1 MKEKS
6 PKVLITDDVHPLLI
20 EGLQQRG
27 YDVEFR
33 PDISYKETQAVIKE
47 YNGLIINSKILC
59 DDQFFEKASKLKWVA
74 RLGSGME
81 IIDMDAAEVRGI
93 SVFNTPEG
101 NRNAVAEHAIGL
113 LLCLYRNLLQ
123 TNQEMSNGVWLREA
137 NRGEEIAGKTIGIIG
152 FGNTGSRFASLLSA
166 FGAKILIFDP
176 YKQRIDIPVRFEYVM
191 KMQAIQQEADVISLH
206 VPLNNETKHMVDAAF
221 IAGCERKPVLINSS
235 RGAVVDTNAL
245 LDGLKNGFLSGA
257 CLDVFENEK
266 PETFSASENENFKQL
281 CDLKQVVTSPHI
293 AGWTHQSKQKLAEW
307 VLKKLDTLN

>member
-137 NRGEEIAGKTIGIIG
+137 N
-152 FGNTGSRFASLLSA
+152 
-166 FGAKILIFDP
+166 
-176 YKQRIDIPVRFEYVM
+176 Q
-191 KMQAIQQEADVISLH
+191 
-206 VPLNNETKHMVDAAF
+206 
-221 IAGCERKPVLINSS
+221 
-235 RGAVVDTNAL
+235 
-245 LDGLKNGFLSGA
+245 
-257 CLDVFENEK
+257 
-266 PETFSASENENFKQL
+266 
-281 CDLKQVVTSPHI
+281 
-293 AGWTHQSKQKLAEW
+293 
-307 VLKKLDTLN
+307 